1 MTGGVPPLR
10 LLSPADDYPT
20 ERVIDGTLDLTAEI
34 PRVPLLPPVPAPAL
48 PTVEDSGER
57 PLLMWLLRE
66 YWWLLL
72 ILLLEV
78 LVAGP
83 RLGDLLFAWS
93 VQR

>member
-1 MTGGVPPLR
+1 MIGEVPPLR

-20 ERVIDGTLDLTAEI
+20 ERVVDGVLDLTAEI

-48 PTVEDSGER
+48 PAVEDSGER
-57 PLLMWLLRE
+57 PLLVWLLRE
-66 YWWLLL
+66 YWWLVL

-78 LVAGP
+78 FVAGP
-83 RLGDLLFAWS
+83 RLGELLVAWS